1 MSEGKK
7 ELFSPIEIDAIG
19 EISNISLGSSA
30 TAVSNLLDRRVDIT
44 TPQVRI
50 VRYDDLEFAEMEP
63 AIGVEITYTGG
74 LSGSNLMLL
83 KQDDVRQILEILMP
97 GATSEKDFEVD
108 EMALSAVCEVMNQM
122 MGASA
127 TALAEFLGTT
137 VNISPPESF
146 EVEDARLFKKK
157 YFEGQDTMI
166 VIKFRLSIEN
176 CMESEFMTLMKPAL
190 GKQMIAPFGLP
201 TEETDEPE
209 AESETSSGADDQAN
223 SSPDGLSNSGADR
236 GLSNSGA
243 DDLPNAQ
250 AETAAADGQNDAS
263 SMSWDGTGS
272 AGADVSASE
281 AAAGAAVPQAPS
293 GAAAGQA
300 VPGVAAPQAP
310 SGAAAGQAVSGV
322 SAPQAPSGAA
332 AGQSTYGAAVPQGP
346 SSAYDPAASQ
356 ASQMPQAPAGA
367 AAGVTVD
374 VRQPLP
380 QGDPSQPKVINVQ
393 PVYDSVSGAGTALTD
408 EESSNLDMIM
418 SVPLQISVEIGRT
431 RKPVREIMD
440 FSNGTLVVLDKM
452 AGDMVD
458 IFVNGQQIAR
468 GDVVVID
475 DSFGVRITE
484 IFKDTKYKLD

>member
-97 GATSEKDFEVD
+97 GATSEENFEVD

-157 YFEGQDTMI
+157 YFEDQDTMI

-201 TEETDEPE
+201 TEEDDEPE
-209 AESETSSGADDQAN
+209 ADAESSADAQPNAG
-223 SSPDGLSNSGADR
+223 SDGRSNSGADS
-236 GLSNSGA
+236 GLSNPGA
-243 DDLPNAQ
+243 DALPNAQ
-250 AETAAADGQNDAS
+250 AETAPADGETGAYS
-263 SMSWDGTGS
+263 VSLDGTGS
-272 AGADVSASE
+272 VGAPNPSGAPADQ

-300 VPGVAAPQAP
+300 VPGVP
-310 SGAAAGQAVSGV
+310 
-322 SAPQAPSGAA
+322 APQAPSGAA
-332 AGQSTYGAAVPQGP
+332 AGQSTYGAAVPQAP
-346 SSAYDPAASQ
+346 SSVYDPAASQ
-356 ASQMPQAPAGA
+356 ASQLPQTPAGA

-374 VRQPLP
+374 VHQPLP
-380 QGDPSQPKVINVQ
+380 QRDASQPKVINVQ